1 MIEKDKPSGP
11 DTAIRKYPTLLRR
24 YANLLELIHRL
35 SSTVHLED
43 IYTQVLEGT
52 VSLLECRAAV
62 LLLVDPTNGDIQI
75 ASSAN
80 IDLSASQHRSFPIH
94 SSLAGK
100 VVKESA
106 PILIS
111 DSDSAQ
117 KDALLEFTLYDA
129 LKPESILAVPLQSK
143 NATIGVLE
151 AIDKLQGEFQPEDFS
166 SLEALASQA
175 SAVIENIRLFRQS
188 DLIAELVHEI
198 RTPLAAL
205 ATASALLDR
214 QDLSETQRHSVLS
227 TFRHEIQRLNE
238 LTDDYLDL
246 ARLESGRTRL
256 QTEWFSAAALLS
268 ECAEIISPLIH
279 AQGLRFRQEI
289 VRDSLDIVA
298 DRAKIK
304 QVILNLLNNAV
315 KYNNPNGEI
324 ILRAYPAPVT
334 TGKTQEIICIEVSDT
349 GKGIPAESLPHLF
362 ERFYRPQEG
371 SGLARGTGLGL
382 HISKY
387 IIESHHGHLEVKS
400 TFGQGS
406 TFVIRLPVNPPGR
419 ITGPLSGQKQ
429 S

>member
-129 LKPESILAVPLQSK
+129 LKPESILAVPLKSK

-268 ECAEIISPLIH
+268 ECAEIISPLMH

-315 KYNNPNGEI
+315 KYNSPNGEI